1 MKLKQLILTVFIF
14 SVFQSLFAGNYIFSV
29 KGTKTYINNQEIQV
43 AGLRCS
49 NALYSKKYAADL
61 IKYLDELKSYGVN
74 TVSVYIMG
82 SRYGNFKG
90 YLEDGSL
97 NPIYSKQLA
106 KIIKAADKKGM
117 IVLVGCLYWGSSSAK
132 WESWT
137 QKEANE
143 AVANTVKFLKI
154 NNFRNVFI
162 DIDNEGMAMREA
174 GFDPAELVR
183 SAKKVDSTFYI
194 ATNFKELPTKEADL
208 GIHFSKKDPK
218 KPYIE
223 SEGTPTNVPGGY
235 WGAYSKAPPLENY
248 INIGIYSDE
257 MKANQIELTKN
268 HFENGWGYMFA
279 STWLQCVPPFGPNV
293 DPGGDGSKQN
303 PGIRWWLEALK
314 EMNGEYIQPKRRS
327 K

>member
-14 SVFQSLFAGNYIFSV
+14 GVFQSLFAGNYVFSV
-29 KGTKTYINNQEIQV
+29 KGTKTYLNNQEIQV

-49 NALYSKKYAADL
+49 NALYSEKSAADL
-61 IKYLDELKSYGVN
+61 IKHLDELKSYGVN
-74 TVSVYIMG
+74 TVSVFVMG

-97 NPIYSKQLA
+97 NPIYSKRLT

-117 IVLVGCLYWGSSSAK
+117 IVLVGCLYWGGSSAK

-137 QKEANE
+137 QKEANA
-143 AVANTVKFLKI
+143 AVANTVKFLKE

-162 DIDNEGMAMREA
+162 DVDNEGMAMRGA

-183 SAKKVDSTFYI
+183 SAKKVDPTFYI
-194 ATNFKELPTKEADL
+194 ATNFKGIPPKEADL

-223 SEGTPTNVPGGY
+223 SESTPTNAPGKY
-235 WGAYSKAPPLENY
+235 WGKYSKAPPLENY
-248 INIGIYSDE
+248 INIGIYSEE

-279 STWLQCVPPFGPNV
+279 STWLQCVPPHGPNA
-293 DPGGDGSKQN
+293 DPGGDGSKKN

-314 EMNGEYIQPKRRS
+314 EMNGEYIQPERRC